1 MLATNNNRHIEIFF
15 ISKENV
21 KFKELKVYLI
31 MFLLSTVTQYKYHQ
45 MISSSV

>member
-1 MLATNNNRHIEIFF
+1 MLVINNNRYIEIFF

-31 MFLLSTVTQYKYHQ
+31 MFLLSIV
-45 MISSSV
+45 I